1 MFVLVALRDAPGG
14 RLGVPVAASP
24 PWCGSL
30 AGVLKRRAPRVLLSG
45 LLMVLAVSGL
55 TACRTSP
62 GVAAYVGAE
71 RVTVT
76 ELESAVARRL
86 EDPEIAAFAAGQ
98 EGSFTRQVLST
109 LVRGEVHRAAADRYG
124 VQVRDDE
131 VRRRIEGLL
140 AGTDADAQYSQL
152 AQRGIARADVFETVR
167 EQLLRQRIA
176 EAEGEAQ
183 APTEAQLRTRY
194 DEVREELAQFSF
206 GYITVPDEA
215 TATGVLARLTADP
228 ASYPAVAAQYPG
240 PTTLTALET
249 RARDDVPPPLAE
261 GIVAAAPNTGF
272 TLAVPEAGG
281 VVVTFVAGLVYPP
294 FEEVRPQLEQE
305 AAGAANEAGGRLV
318 DAVREDLGVTVNPR
332 YGVLEEG
339 ELVPGEGGV
348 VDILEEGGVSGAAGA
363 APPGN

>member
-1 MFVLVALRDAPGG
+1 M
-14 RLGVPVAASP
+14 
-24 PWCGSL
+24 
-30 AGVLKRRAPRVLLSG
+30 LKRRAPRVLLSG
-45 LLMVLAVSGL
+45 FLLALALSGL

-62 GVAAYVGAE
+62 GVAAYVGEE

-76 ELESAVARRL
+76 ELENAVARRL
-86 EDPEIAAFAAGQ
+86 EDPEVAAFAAGQ
-98 EGSFTRQVLST
+98 EGPFTQRVLSA
-109 LVRGEVHRAAADRYG
+109 LIRGEVHRAAADRYG

-131 VRRRIEGLL
+131 VHRRIEGLL
-140 AGTDADAQYSQL
+140 AGADADAQYSQL
-152 AQRGIARADVFETVR
+152 AQRGIARVDVFETVR

-194 DEVREELAQFSF
+194 DEVREELAEFSF

-240 PTTLTALET
+240 PTTLTELET

-261 GIVAAAPNTGF
+261 GIAAAAPNTGF
-272 TLAVPEAGG
+272 TLAVPEVGG
-281 VVVTFVAGLVYPP
+281 VVVTFVEGSVYPP

-305 AAGAANEAGGRLV
+305 AAGAANETGARLV
-318 DAVREDLGVTVNPR
+318 EAVGEDLGVTVNPR
-332 YGVLEEG
+332 YGAFEEG

-348 VDILEEGGVSGAAGA
+348 VDILEEAADAAAGPGA
-363 APPGN
+363 PGN

>member
-1 MFVLVALRDAPGG
+1 M
-14 RLGVPVAASP
+14 
-24 PWCGSL
+24 
-30 AGVLKRRAPRVLLSG
+30 LKRRAPRVLLSG
-45 LLMVLAVSGL
+45 FLLALALSGL

-62 GVAAYVGAE
+62 GVAAYVGEE

-76 ELESAVARRL
+76 ELENAVARRL
-86 EDPEIAAFAAGQ
+86 ADPEIAAFAAGQ
-98 EGSFTRQVLST
+98 EGQFTRQVLST
-109 LVRGEVHRAAADRYG
+109 LIRGEVHRAAADRYG
-124 VQVRDDE
+124 VEVPDDE

-183 APTEAQLRTRY
+183 APTEAQLRARY
-194 DEVREELAQFSF
+194 DEVREELVEYSF
-206 GYITVPDEA
+206 GYITVPDEE
-215 TATGVLARLTADP
+215 TATGVLARLTEDP
-228 ASYPAVAAQYPG
+228 ASYPTVAAQYPG

-249 RARDDVPPPLAE
+249 RARDDVPPPLVE
-261 GIVAAAPNTGF
+261 GVTAAAPNTGF

-281 VVVTFVAGLVYPP
+281 VVVTFVAGPVYPP

-318 DAVREDLGVTVNPR
+318 DAVRDDIGVIVNPR
-332 YGVLEEG
+332 YGTFEEG
-339 ELVPGEGGV
+339 ELVPAEGGV
-348 VDILEEGGVSGAAGA
+348 VDILEEQAADAAAGTGA
-363 APPGN
+363 PGN